1 MVRGGGAAK
10 GGFAAFKV
18 KDIPEL
24 QDLVASH
31 VEVLEPG
38 LSVLDARVQLGET
51 TIDLIGVDKENALTL
66 VALGFEADDE
76 VLLRA
81 LDAYSFCLESPDA
94 IRRLYPTAR
103 LSAADPPRVIVVAER
118 IPETFLRKMR
128 HLRVQRV
135 DCLEF
140 SVGLRFDRIG
150 GSRATEPVTA
160 RARPAPEAMRSD
172 AMGDRGRD
180 VPGAERIREAPPAA
194 PAADSARAALGEPAA
209 RPIGR
214 DEPGDSQVQ
223 VATAAPLASRWRRL
237 AEGGQVDEWKVKV
250 VREYL
255 QREFPTSV
263 IYDFYAHDRA
273 AQMFHLQDSYGDVIH
288 AVSVAETFLQE
299 QSEAEIR
306 AFFDTHKLGRVL
318 RQAGQAQVSVATAG
332 VRIERA

>member
-1 MVRGGGAAK
+1 MVRGGGAVK

-18 KDIPEL
+18 KDIAEL

-31 VEVLEPG
+31 MEFVEAG
-38 LSVLDARVQLGET
+38 LNVLDARVLLGEA
-51 TIDLIGVDKENALTL
+51 TIDLVGVDKESLLVL
-66 VALGFEADDE
+66 VALGFDADDE

-94 IRRLYPTAR
+94 VRRMYPTAR
-103 LSAADPPRVIVVAER
+103 VSAAEPPRLIVVAER
-118 IPETFLRKMR
+118 VTETFLRKLR

-135 DCLEF
+135 DCMEF
-140 SVGLRFDRIG
+140 SVGLRFDRVG
-150 GSRATEPVTA
+150 GSRALEPALGRV
-160 RARPAPEAMRSD
+160 RPAAEAARSESPIERVRD
-172 AMGDRGRD
+172 LAPADRL
-180 VPGAERIREAPPAA
+180 REAPPA
-194 PAADSARAALGEPAA
+194 PAVEPARPTPEEVSGRAA
-209 RPIGR
+209 GR
-214 DEPGDSQVQ
+214 DEPAESP
-223 VATAAPLASRWRRL
+223 ASTAVPSSRWRRLL

-288 AVSVAETFLQE
+288 AVSVAEGFLQE

-318 RQAGQAQVSVATAG
+318 RQAGQAQVSVASSG